1 MKSGKAILGALA
13 GLAAGA
19 VLGILFAP
27 DKGTKTRKK
36 IAQKSGDYVDELGD
50 KFNELVNTMSQK
62 IDTLKEEVSTMAE
75 NGKAQADA
83 AINKVANAVKSKMS
97 EEN

>member
-27 DKGTKTRKK
+27 DKGSKTRKK

-62 IDTLKEEVSTMAE
+62 IDILKEEVSTMAE
-75 NGKAQADA
+75 KGKTQADA
-83 AINKVANAVKSKMS
+83 ALTKVATAVKSKMS
-97 EEN
+97 DEN

>member
-27 DKGTKTRKK
+27 EKGSKTRKK
-36 IAQKSGDYVDELGD
+36 IARKGSDVADELGE

-62 IDTLKEEVSTMAE
+62 IDVLKEEASTIVE
-75 NGKAQADA
+75 NGKA
-83 AINKVANAVKSKMS
+83 AVKAKIGQ
-97 EEN
+97 EN

>member
-1 MKSGKAILGALA
+1 MKSGKVILGALA

-27 DKGTKTRKK
+27 EKGSKTRKK
-36 IAQKSGDYVDELGD
+36 IARKGSDVAEELGE

-62 IDTLKEEVSTMAE
+62 IDVLKEEASTIVE
-75 NGKAQADA
+75 NGKA
-83 AINKVANAVKSKMS
+83 AVKAKIGQ
-97 EEN
+97 EN